1 MIPLKKAISLIDKNV
16 SKIEKIEEINTNNCL
31 SRILAKNYKAKFNS
45 PRYDTS
51 SMDGVVILKKDLNK
65 IERFRIVGE
74 IKAGSSINT
83 EIKSGEAKLIF
94 TGAYI
99 PGKKEKIV
107 IQNENCNFKNNQ
119 SEVTIKHSK
128 NLATNIR
135 VKGSNFKKGEICL
148 KKNSYL
154 NIRSLSLAN
163 SLELESIKVK
173 IKPRI
178 ALIISGDEIKSESN
192 PDGQLNSSN
201 TVLIEQLTKY
211 FGGEIIDIK
220 FVLDL
225 EKDIEKKFES
235 LNDYDL
241 LVTSGG
247 LSVGKYDLIKSSLKK
262 KNLNIIFEKILIKP
276 GKPISFGKLKKD
288 KYFLGLPGN
297 PVSCFIGSIFFL
309 NQIMQNLTGERMK
322 YFEPIFAKSASFLK
336 RNNHLTSINRL
347 KIIKKEDC
355 YFFKV
360 FDSQDSSLLNL
371 LVKSDGFIIRE
382 PNSPSI
388 RVGSKHEIF
397 LFSDFKNFK
406 I

>member
-1 MIPLKKAISLIDKNV
+1 MIPLKKAIDLIDKNV

-107 IQNENCNFKNNQ
+107 IQNENCSFKNNQ
-119 SEVTIKHSK
+119 SEVIIKHSK

-192 PDGQLNSSN
+192 PHGQLNSSN
-201 TVLIEQLTKY
+201 TILIEQLTKY

-276 GKPISFGKLKKD
+276 GKPISFGKLEKN

-309 NQIMQNLTGERMK
+309 NQIMQNLKGEWKK

-347 KIIKKEDC
+347 KIIKKKNC

-382 PNSPSI
+382 PNSPYI

>member
-1 MIPLKKAISLIDKNV
+1 MIPLKKAIELIDKNV
-16 SKIEKIEEINTNNCL
+16 SKIEKIEEINTKNCL

-65 IERFRIVGE
+65 IECFRVVGE
-74 IKAGSSINT
+74 IKAGSSINM

-99 PGKKEKIV
+99 PGNKEKIV

-119 SEVTIKHSK
+119 SEVIIKHRK

-276 GKPISFGKLKKD
+276 GKPISFGKLEKN

-309 NQIMQNLTGERMK
+309 NQIIQNLKGERKK

-347 KIIKKEDC
+347 KIIKKKNC

-360 FDSQDSSLLNL
+360 FDLQDSSLLNL

-382 PNSPSI
+382 PNSPYI
-388 RVGSKHEIF
+388 RVGSRHEIF